1 MIDRAAGQRFADEWI
16 AAWNS
21 HDLDRILTH
30 YADDFEF
37 TSPVIVEV
45 MGEPSGT
52 LRGKPAI
59 RTYWSKALAR
69 VPELRFTLT
78 EVMCGIRSVVINYVR
93 HDGRHASEWF
103 ELDANGVVVRS
114 AAHY

>member
-1 MIDRAAGQRFADEWI
+1 MIDRATGQRFADEWI

-21 HDLDRILTH
+21 HDLDRILAH

-45 MGEPSGT
+45 MGEPSGM
-52 LRGKPAI
+52 LRGKAAV

-69 VPELRFTLT
+69 VPDLRFTLV
-78 EVMCGIRSVVINYVR
+78 EVLCGIRSVVINYTR

-103 ELDANGVVVRS
+103 ELDADGVVVRS